1 MRATPLYWVIRSR
14 LASITIINTKNR
26 SGVARRKK
34 PVIPSL
40 EELEEK
46 ESDKHDESLCNPF
59 SRTFSLDLHT
69 LLDRWTQ
76 KAAETRSVTGLTPV
90 QSQKVL

>member
-46 ESDKHDESLCNPF
+46 ESDKYDESLRDP
-59 SRTFSLDLHT
+59 SSLIFPSICMCFLI
-69 LLDRWTQ
+69 
-76 KAAETRSVTGLTPV
+76 AGLT
-90 QSQKVL
+90 KRR

>member
-14 LASITIINTKNR
+14 LTSITIINTKNR

-59 SRTFSLDLHT
+59 SRTFPSICIRFLI
-69 LLDRWTQ
+69 
-76 KAAETRSVTGLTPV
+76 VGLKKPLKRV
-90 QSQKVL
+90 R